1 MKLNFVFLAFLL
13 MSMTLAQD
21 YSKQASCIRDTLN
34 KLSQDGRIHAFGI
47 RATQESSIKIDSLQV
62 GAEYSRLTSKLV
74 SQVQDPSVAPKVIES
89 DAAITSTDREV
100 IYADMKTT
108 EQDPLRDVVDGCVK
122 QSKVTEGAA
131 MQTEIKERE
140 KEDAQNTLKDEIIK
154 MSIIQS
160 QLIADKAKVEELLK
174 QLTVESSEA
183 KREEL
188 SQTISEIT
196 TTVKKIQHQKAQI
209 EKSVEIAKE
218 IISEA
223 QKEEKAQEDIPAEAQ
238 EQVVVINGQ
247 RIVKKLEAQKQ
258 VLEEQVQIEKLAIQR
273 LEDKLKLVQDSKT
286 AETITNE
293 INKIQVKVEKL
304 EEQTVK
310 VDTQIRVTET
320 KVEIAKQ
327 QITKIEQ
334 ETKKA
339 VLEEI
344 KQYGTQCTSYSIR
357 PSVKI
362 CIKWNTA
369 SNVAESENQS
379 HRVCAEWKE
388 MYRESKCEE
397 KDASGKCIKMTYV
410 TSPEV
415 NRYEC
420 ESHSTEFPKMHCM
433 EWKSENGKAVCIKT
447 ETFYQARTCVEFVQV
462 GNEIKCGRYEGAYPA
477 FKCIKTMIVDGEKV
491 CRESGAYI
499 PYYYCK
505 EYMMVGEHRY
515 CQKREL
521 FFGTETVAFK
531 CEEKEQIKDSTG
543 EIHCMKFSAKK
554 LEEFKDFKVEPI
566 NSSTFK
572 IVEKTEKII
581 EREVK
586 RIDMRIIKEEATV
599 HQIEK
604 KIVELKKTI
613 EKVTT
618 SSEVNLIKKII
629 AAEKQRAEVIRHSM
643 EIQKQVRD
651 KIKSDETTIE
661 RKIVQIKGEI
671 KDNRGRIIF
680 ESETINNCSLIIK
693 EANDQLKTETDQTK
707 IEQIKRTITEESL
720 KMREAN
726 IKIITIEQE
735 IQEKEVQIKE
745 TKINTKVVELELKKK
760 DTQNLIKE
768 TTEKITHAKEQLI
781 EIRKAIMTSTIE
793 DERDKLIKKY
803 NIITEKIKVSK
814 HDLKTIKRDVEKMN
828 IEEIVVIKRTTTTEV
843 ENLKKKIRI
852 ITDAITK
859 LRTEVERIV
868 EITKTTNKQTENIEK
883 VIKELIKK
891 ETIINERIDRINKK
905 SELEIHTLEEET
917 VPKIIRETTKILTP
931 PTHETVVVPPT
942 IHTIPPTST
951 PPHKTTVVI
960 EPPTYTGEPPVTTTT
975 TTITRK
981 EKPTEP
987 HTSNTTTTTRKE
999 KRTSTC
1005 KMETTI
1011 DIPIISESYR
1021 DIEISVNSNATCQEE
1036 NFRRHRRSKNAIT
1049 TTIYRKPTEHETS
1062 TTTTTTQE
1070 KPTESHTST
1079 TTTEEGENSS
1089 TCKMETTIDIPVRGE
1104 GYRDIEISVNSNAIC
1119 QGENF
1124 RRHIR
1129 SKNAITTTQKRRH
1142 SNKSTCRKDTTIEIP
1157 IRGKRTRFEDSTTSE
1172 TTCKK
1177 VSCHHRYTS
1186 TPKREYGSNFQTSTK
1201 RRPLNMRREVIVRKF
1216 NTPVEHKII
1225 RKQRASKACVLN
1237 TRINIP
1243 INMRFKNNASYTVT
1257 SGKATR
1263 LGLSGITAEVTEQKS
1278 CDSGRVSRRRYG
1290 ARGLQAAVNAQDVSL
1305 VKTFN
1310 AHLATFRPADR
1321 ALINKCL
1328 V

>member
-74 SQVQDPSVAPKVIES
+74 SQVKDQSVAPKVIES

-108 EQDPLRDVVDGCVK
+108 EQDPLKNIVDGCVK
-122 QSKVTEGAA
+122 QSQVTEAAA

-140 KEDAQNTLKDEIIK
+140 KEQAQNVLNDEIIK

-188 SQTISEIT
+188 RETISEIT
-196 TTVKKIQHQKAQI
+196 TIVKKIQHQKALI

-238 EQVVVINGQ
+238 EQVVVVNGQ

-258 VLEEQVQIEKLAIQR
+258 VLEQQVQIEKQAIQR

-293 INKIQVKVEKL
+293 IKKMQVKVEKL

-320 KVEIAKQ
+320 KVETAKQ

-447 ETFYQARTCVEFVQV
+447 ETFYQARTCVEFVLV

-572 IVEKTEKII
+572 IVEKAEKIV

-586 RIDMRIIKEEATV
+586 RIDMRIIKEEAIV

-680 ESETINNCSLIIK
+680 ESETINNCSRIIK

-720 KMREAN
+720 KLREAN
-726 IKIITIEQE
+726 VKIITIEQE

-781 EIRKAIMTSTIE
+781 EIKKAIMTSTIQ

-803 NIITEKIKVSK
+803 NIITQKIKVTK
-814 HDLKTIKRDVEKMN
+814 HDLKAIKRDVEKMN
-828 IEEIVVIKRTTTTEV
+828 IEEIMVIKRTTTTEV
-843 ENLKKKIRI
+843 EILKKKIRI

-859 LRTEVERIV
+859 LRTEIVRIV
-868 EITKTTNKQTENIEK
+868 EITKTTNEQTETIEK

-891 ETIINERIDRINKK
+891 ETIINERIEKINMR

-931 PTHETVVVPPT
+931 PTHETIVVPPT
-942 IHTIPPTST
+942 RHTIPPFST

-960 EPPTYTGEPPVTTTT
+960 ERPTYRGEPPVTTTEQEKSTETST
-975 TTITRK
+975 T
-981 EKPTEP
+981 
-987 HTSNTTTTTRKE
+987 TTTTTRQERK
-999 KRTSTC
+999 TSTC

-1011 DIPIISESYR
+1011 DIPIREENYR
-1021 DIEISVNSNATCQEE
+1021 DIEISVNSNTTCQGE
-1036 NFRRHRRSKNAIT
+1036 NFRRHRRTKNAVT
-1049 TTIYRKPTEHETS
+1049 TTVYRKPTESETS
-1062 TTTTTTQE
+1062 TTTTTTRQE
-1070 KPTESHTST
+1070 KPTESETSTSTTTTRQEKPTESETSTSTTTTRQEKSTESETST
-1079 TTTEEGENSS
+1079 TTTEERENSS
-1089 TCKMETTIDIPVRGE
+1089 TCKKETTVDIPIRGE
-1104 GYRDIEISVNSNAIC
+1104 GYRDIEISVNSNASC
-1119 QGENF
+1119 QREN
-1124 RRHIR
+1124 RR
-1129 SKNAITTTQKRRH
+1129 
-1142 SNKSTCRKDTTIEIP
+1142 
-1157 IRGKRTRFEDSTTSE
+1157 
-1172 TTCKK
+1172 
-1177 VSCHHRYTS
+1177 HHRYTS
-1186 TPKREYGSNFQTSTK
+1186 TPKREYGTNFQTSTK
-1201 RRPLNMRREVIVRKF
+1201 GRPLNMRREVIVRKF

-1243 INMRFKNNASYTVT
+1243 INMRFKNNASYTAT
-1257 SGKATR
+1257 SGKITR
-1263 LGLSGITAEVTEQKS
+1263 LGLSGISAEVTEQKS
-1278 CDSGRVSRRRYG
+1278 CVSGRVSRRRYG